1 MYDQVAL
8 SPLFMLRA
16 PAKVVRWLAAALAAA
31 LAAIALALVI
41 LVSPQHPDQCHSDKR
56 GPMQRE
62 FSMAQTVSPTT
73 ANPFNQCPGGP
84 QFSISDFKFR

>member
-16 PAKVVRWLAAALAAA
+16 PAKVRRWLGTV
-31 LAAIALALVI
+31 LAAIVLALLI
-41 LVSPQHPDQCHSDKR
+41 LVSPQHPDQCHPDKQGPTQR
-56 GPMQRE
+56 G

-84 QFSISDFKFR
+84 QFSIGDFKFR